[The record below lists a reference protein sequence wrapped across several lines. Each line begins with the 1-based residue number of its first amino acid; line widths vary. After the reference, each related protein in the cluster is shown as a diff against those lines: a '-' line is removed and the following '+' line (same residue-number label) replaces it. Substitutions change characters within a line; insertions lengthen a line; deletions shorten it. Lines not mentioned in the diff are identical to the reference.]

1 MPVTDLMR
9 AAVYCRV
16 PSPTSNTDDL
26 LASLRGVAASR
37 GWHVITSVAD
47 QPTGTVSARA
57 PHPALDALLRDTRFD
72 VLVVPSLSHLAST
85 LPGLI
90 KVVNELCSRG
100 AALLACDDG
109 IDTTTTAGKM
119 AISTFAALAAFERDQ
134 LRERA
139 RTGLERARRNG
150 TKIGRPSH
158 VNDGLRAAIA
168 ALHQRG
174 VSIRGIARQLRVG
187 NATIYSA
194 IGAATA
200 HTLTQASP
208 NPNNAFRTPLR
219 RSEPASNGVSA

>member
-16 PSPTSNTDDL
+16 PSPTGNTDDL
-26 LASLRGVAASR
+26 LASLQGVAASH

-47 QPTGTVSARA
+47 QPTGSASVRSAR
-57 PHPALDALLRDTRFD
+57 PALDALLRDTNFD
-72 VLVVPSLSHLAST
+72 VLAVKSLSHLAST

-90 KVVNELCSRG
+90 RILN
-100 AALLACDDG
+100 ALRSHGIDLLSCDDG
-109 IDTTTTAGKM
+109 IDTTTIAGKM
-119 AISTFAALAAFERDQ
+119 AICTFAALATFERDQ

-139 RTGLERARRNG
+139 RAGLERARRNG

-158 VNDGLRAAIA
+158 VNDGLRAAIV

-174 VSIRGIARQLRVG
+174 VSVRGIARQLRVG

-194 IGAATA
+194 IEAATVP
-200 HTLTQASP
+200 TPTEASADL
-208 NPNNAFRTPLR
+208 NNAFSPTSRIR
-219 RSEPASNGVSA
+219 GVARG